1 MPSITQTKY
10 LLSHIPCIA
19 MFLLCRD
26 IVIFSLHKLSE
37 RMKIVDVL
45 GARVFKDGE
54 CLITQ
59 VHESDICC
67 CTFELH
73 NIGLVR

>member
-1 MPSITQTKY
+1 MY
-10 LLSHIPCIA
+10 LLCH
-19 MFLLCRD
+19 D
-26 IVIFSLHKLSE
+26 ISFSFHKLSE

-54 CLITQ
+54 RLITQ

-67 CTFELH
+67 CTFVLH
-73 NIGLVR
+73 HIGLVRLDRRGVSADFCSGREG